1 MSQSR
6 QLAVIMFTD
15 IAGYTALMGKDEEK
29 AFRILEKNREI
40 HKPIIEQF
48 NGQWIK
54 ELGDGVMASFQ
65 TVSDA
70 VHAAIGIQ
78 NESREVPDLQITIGI
93 HLGEVVFENEDV
105 FGDGVNIAS
114 RIQGLSP
121 PGSIYISEAVHN
133 NIYNKQGIES
143 RFVRE
148 EKLKNVA
155 SSMRIYEVVTT
166 KDLSSLHID
175 AEARIQRTTGKS
187 IAVLP
192 FVNMSND
199 PDQDYFCDGISEEII
214 DTLAQLNNLRVI
226 ARTSMFSF
234 KGKNLDVREIGKK
247 LDVTTLL
254 EGSVR
259 KSGKRLRIATKL
271 LSVADGS
278 HLWTNRYDRELE
290 DIFAIQEDIATKV
303 ATELKG
309 FLTSDEKEVIR
320 PQKTSIEAYEYY
332 LKGLELLHQLDVW
345 ESKAMF
351 ERAIKIDP
359 DYAPAHAGLS
369 EVICQIC
376 EWHGG
381 SAKDLAMAESHSKKA
396 LALSPNMAES
406 HASYGYV
413 LSLRK
418 KYAEA
423 EKEFIKA
430 IKVNPNAF
438 KAYYR
443 FGRYYFAMGNIEK
456 SAEMFLKA
464 SEVRLEDFQSL
475 LLLAQSYR
483 ILEDDR
489 YKEALKVG
497 LERVRK
503 HLELNPTDR
512 RALSL
517 GSASL
522 IESGEKEEALHWI
535 NKAIALY
542 PEDGATIFNGACVFA
557 KAGHKEKAINLLQI
571 AVDNGFGNKE
581 WIEQDRDYDSL
592 RNEPQ
597 FKALIKKLNEKYQ

>member
-54 ELGDGVMASFQ
+54 ELGDGVMASFH

-78 NESREVPDLQITIGI
+78 KESREVPDLQITIGI

-133 NIYNKQGIES
+133 NVYNKQGIES

-155 SSMRIYEVVTT
+155 SPMRIYEVVTKQDISPAPIEGGET
-166 KDLSSLHID
+166 AQKTS
-175 AEARIQRTTGKS
+175 GKS

-381 SAKDLAMAESHSKKA
+381 TAKDLAVAESHSKKA

-456 SAEMFLKA
+456 SAGMFLKA

-522 IESGEKEEALHWI
+522 IESGKKEEALRWI

>member
-557 KAGHKEKAINLLQI
+557 KAGNKEKAINLLQI

>member
-78 NESREVPDLQITIGI
+78 KESREVPDLQITIGI

-271 LSVADGS
+271 LSVDDGS

-381 SAKDLAMAESHSKKA
+381 TAKDLAVAESHSKKA

-522 IESGEKEEALHWI
+522 IESGEKEEALRWI

>member
-381 SAKDLAMAESHSKKA
+381 SAKDLAVAESHSKKA

-597 FKALIKKLNEKYQ
+597 FKALMKKLNEKYQ